1 MICCVGA
8 RFDQGVEQSRF
19 ASIGVAYQGNIERVA
34 AIALSSLSRT
44 LLFNFRQAI
53 FGSLDGVI
61 DHARG
66 DGAVWAAGLH
76 ASHNNVKIRDRMLE
90 LGAITR
96 AINADT
102 NTFCP
107 PLVITDSQLD
117 KLLDAFAK
125 AASGK

>member
-1 MICCVGA
+1 
-8 RFDQGVEQSRF
+8 
-19 ASIGVAYQGNIERVA
+19 
-34 AIALSSLSRT
+34 
-44 LLFNFRQAI
+44 
-53 FGSLDGVI
+53 
-61 DHARG
+61 
-66 DGAVWAAGLH
+66 
-76 ASHNNVKIRDRMLE
+76 KIRDRMLE